1 MTRKHFEA
9 AAKLAR
15 LYVFDHRLSI
25 AEAFA
30 SFFERESPAFDRER
44 FFAACALT
52 LDGKSTHLCADAAH
66 VN

>member
-9 AAKLAR
+9 AARIAR
-15 LYVFDHRLSI
+15 NYVFPHRLSI

-30 SFFERESPAFDRER
+30 ALFAAESPAFDRDR

-52 LDGKSTHLCADAAH
+52 LDGQSAHLAH
-66 VN
+66 AEALVS

>member
-1 MTRKHFEA
+1 MTRKDFQA
-9 AAKLAR
+9 AARIAR
-15 LYVFDHRLSI
+15 GYVYPHRLSI

-30 SFFERESPAFDRER
+30 AFFAVNAPAFDRDR

-52 LDGKSTHLCADAAH
+52 VDGQSVHLAASPAH